1 MEVLQLE
8 RALYA
13 IRTEIYKY
21 RQQNNGNNPDY
32 ICLSES
38 LFDALCDI
46 TVNVV
51 QVAEIC
57 IDGIP
62 YIGSTIYG
70 IQLRTDPTLTGFK
83 FIIGKEIDCGNYF
96 FGGVRGGQI

>member
-13 IRTEIYKY
+13 IRTEIHKY
-21 RQQNNGNNPDY
+21 WIQNGNNPDY

-38 LFDALCDI
+38 LFGVLCDS

-51 QVAEIC
+51 QVEAIWA
-57 IDGIP
+57 DGIP
-62 YIGSTIYG
+62 YTGNTTIYG
-70 IQLRTDPTLTGFK
+70 INLRTDPTLTGFK
-83 FIIGKEIDCGNYF
+83 FIIGKEIDCGSYF
-96 FGGVRGGQI
+96 FGGVTSEEQ